1 MMALISAWKS
11 HAWIARQLEF
21 VPGAPL
27 IQQICANRGR
37 NFVEEI
43 RTGDRY
49 AVQVGVIRFNRLSE
63 ESTARWLA
71 DSCPGRRL
79 EHSAK

>member
-1 MMALISAWKS
+1 MK
-11 HAWIARQLEF
+11 HGLEF

-63 ESTARWLA
+63 ETTARWLA

-79 EHSAK
+79 EHSAE